1 MEYPINKNTN
11 SATILS
17 TEKRIHLI
25 RNQRVVL
32 AHDLAK
38 LYGVTTHR
46 LNEQVK
52 RNLERFPKD
61 FMFQLTNQEVISLRS
76 QFAISKKGRGGQ
88 RYLPFAFTEHGALMA
103 ATVLNSPVAIESSIL
118 IVRAF
123 VRLREILMENSE
135 MKRRLQ
141 DIEIRLAKGFA
152 NHEQELQEIR
162 FLIAQ
167 LEQPLDTQKK
177 KIGF

>member
-32 AHDLAK
+32 VHDLAK

-76 QFAISKKGRGGQ
+76 QFAISKKDIYLCTSPQ
-88 RYLPFAFTEHGALMA
+88 R
-103 ATVLNSPVAIESSIL
+103 
-118 IVRAF
+118 R
-123 VRLREILMENSE
+123 
-135 MKRRLQ
+135 
-141 DIEIRLAKGFA
+141 
-152 NHEQELQEIR
+152 
-162 FLIAQ
+162 
-167 LEQPLDTQKK
+167 DT
-177 KIGF
+177 IS